1 MARPRVGGVEGLWS
15 YALSDR
21 RVDDYA
27 RAMAKMARLLGRRA
41 WTEKIDRAFTGD
53 TLIRTE
59 SVRQIHI
66 PDINIYEDEYIRR
79 YVEHRGFKWLRTPE
93 VVCDHLRTYNLKE
106 AYEAGKYAH
115 YFGELSLSK
124 QIKRLAQLPV
134 KFTFS
139 VAYTRNLRTGT
150 FAVKREIRVFEG
162 FIHAYAQESGRL
174 RFSSSPE

>member
-1 MARPRVGGVEGLWS
+1 MAEPGVGGIEGLWS
-15 YALSDR
+15 YALSDK

-27 RAMAKMARLLGRRA
+27 RAMAKLASLLGRSA

-59 SVRQIHI
+59 SVRQIRI

-79 YVEHRGFKWLRTPE
+79 FSERRGFAWLRTPE

-115 YFGELSLSK
+115 YFGELSASK
-124 QIKRLAQLPV
+124 EIKRLAQLPV
-134 KFTFS
+134 KLAFCL
-139 VAYTRNLRTGT
+139 AYTRNLRAGT
-150 FAVKREIRVFEG
+150 FEVKREVRVLQG
-162 FIHAYAQESGRL
+162 FIHAHAQGSISL
-174 RFSSSPE
+174 RFSP